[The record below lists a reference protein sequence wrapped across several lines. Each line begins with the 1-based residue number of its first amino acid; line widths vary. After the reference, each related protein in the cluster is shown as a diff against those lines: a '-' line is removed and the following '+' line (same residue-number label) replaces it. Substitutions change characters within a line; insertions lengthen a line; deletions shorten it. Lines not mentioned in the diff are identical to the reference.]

1 MVSNPIL
8 VDTAKLCSLVMGC
21 KTSTNPFWALS
32 PKREKNIF
40 LEWEF
45 WQKAAASVFQND
57 ACVSQA
63 EREEESNLA
72 SPSSWGGKE
81 MTIASPLKSQR
92 KKVDTRLTVM
102 YTKGAFCSPSP
113 FQLRNSESTL
123 MNSIW
128 VPACCGACGLGCGF
142 WLCPP
147 FNYKYQLFHGQ
158 TVSGYQLVPL
168 SLRDFKGPLK
178 TNGSSV
184 SGRYKHAEETE
195 APWTF
200 WLETPSLTSLVPHG
214 IKMGCSHA
222 GLVASFGVCVSFSPL
237 PPCQHQKLRPSLD
250 SSIAWKLTSK
260 RGPLTLPGF
269 SELVS

>member
-123 MNSIW
+123 MNSIR

-168 SLRDFKGPLK
+168 SLRTSKGPWRQ
-178 TNGSSV
+178 TGPRCQ
-184 SGRYKHAEETE
+184 GD
-195 APWTF
+195 
-200 WLETPSLTSLVPHG
+200 TSMRKKPRHPEN
-214 IKMGCSHA
+214 
-222 GLVASFGVCVSFSPL
+222 FG
-237 PPCQHQKLRPSLD
+237 
-250 SSIAWKLTSK
+250 
-260 RGPLTLPGF
+260 
-269 SELVS
+269 